1 MPGDKFE
8 KTFQKSDYKDFSLNN
23 KMDFMLNDQT
33 EDIFENIFDFFGTLT
48 TEGKVISLQ
57 GKIFERT
64 ETDPQLIFSQ
74 KFSETVYWQ
83 STEHTSFEFDKAV
96 EIAIS
101 GKNHKTLLDF
111 RVNAD
116 VKISISLF
124 LQPIFDDNHKVNK
137 IFFCAL
143 ENFTRGKE
151 VEYYKERGE
160 HLLYA
165 AENAGIGLWYWDLAE
180 NRIDSTPKCNEL
192 FEVEPHGIITFD
204 SFLQIVHPE
213 DRERVAAALRH
224 SQEHGQEYNSEYRVI
239 YSNGN
244 MNWIAARGMTFL
256 DDEGNPQNMMGIV
269 QKITDSKLATEELAA
284 IYAREK
290 KARDEAEEANRS
302 KDFFLA
308 VVSHE
313 LRSPLNAIL
322 GWTKILLT
330 REVDEATRI
339 NALETI
345 EHSARSQSKLINDLI
360 DSARVASGRL
370 RLELRPINL
379 YETIKT
385 VYNLQ
390 TPAAEA
396 KNTNLELFTDNEKI
410 TVFGDTVR
418 LQQVFTNLLSNAI
431 KFTNAGKIKIDI
443 KTGENDVKV
452 AVIDNG
458 QGISPNTLP
467 NIFRQFQQGDD
478 KNQLSESGLGL
489 GLSIAKILTEK
500 HNGKVEAASKG
511 IGHGSTFTITLP
523 LHNTEQ
529 EFIAEKNERSRQKG
543 NLLDGIK
550 ILIVEDDSDSRE
562 VLQLIFEQS
571 GAIINTAESAEQAM
585 NLLREAANDL
595 PDVIVSDIAMPN
607 EDGYSLIERIR
618 KLTVERGGTIPAL
631 ALSAFTSND
640 NKNKA
645 YLAGFQKYH
654 TKPFD
659 PDGIIED
666 IRSLLD

>member
-1 MPGDKFE
+1 MDLA
-8 KTFQKSDYKDFSLNN
+8 FQIADYQDVSQNN
-23 KMDFMLNDQT
+23 KMEFILNDQT
-33 EDIFENIFDFFGTLT
+33 QGIFGNMFDFFGTLT
-48 TEGKVISLQ
+48 NDGKVISLQ
-57 GKIFERT
+57 GKIFGRT
-64 ETDPQLIFSQ
+64 ETDPHLIVGQ

-83 STEHTSFEFDKAV
+83 STEHTSNEFDKAI
-96 EIAIS
+96 EIAAN
-101 GKNHKTLLDF
+101 GKKHRTSLDF
-111 RVNAD
+111 RINASA
-116 VKISISLF
+116 KISINLF
-124 LQPIFDDNHKVNK
+124 LQPIFDDHHKVNQ

-143 ENFTRGKE
+143 ENINREKE

-165 AENAGIGLWYWDLAE
+165 AENAGVGLWYWDLAE

-192 FEVEPHGIITFD
+192 FEVEPHGIITLD
-204 SFLQIVHPE
+204 SFLAIVHPE

-224 SQEHGQEYNSEYRVI
+224 SQEYGQEYNAEYRVV

-244 MNWIAARGMTFL
+244 MNWIAACGKTFL
-256 DDEGNPQNMMGIV
+256 DDKGIPQNMMGVV
-269 QKITDSKLATEELAA
+269 QKITDNKLANEELAA
-284 IYAREK
+284 IYEREK
-290 KARDEAEEANRS
+290 KARDEAEEANRA

-330 REVDEATRI
+330 REVDETTRI

-396 KNTNLELFTDNEKI
+396 KNISLELLTDSENI
-410 TVFGDTVR
+410 TIFGDTVR

-431 KFTNAGKIKIDI
+431 KFTNEGGIKIDI
-443 KTGENDVKV
+443 QTGETDVKI

-458 QGISPNTLP
+458 QGISPGALP
-467 NIFRQFQQGDD
+467 NIFRQFQQGDE
-478 KNQLSESGLGL
+478 KNKLSDNGLGL

-500 HNGKVEAASKG
+500 HNGQVEATSQG

-523 LHNTEQ
+523 LHLEENDFVTATDES
-529 EFIAEKNERSRQKG
+529 NQKKG
-543 NLLDGIK
+543 RLLDGIK
-550 ILIVEDDSDSRE
+550 ILIVEDDADSRE
-562 VLQLIFEQS
+562 VLQLVFEQS
-571 GAIINTAESAEQAM
+571 GAITKVAESAEKAM
-585 NLLREAANDL
+585 TLLREAVNDL

-607 EDGYSLIERIR
+607 EDGYSLIGRIR
-618 KLTVERGGTIPAL
+618 NLTVEKGGAIPAL
-631 ALSAFTSND
+631 ALSAFTSKE